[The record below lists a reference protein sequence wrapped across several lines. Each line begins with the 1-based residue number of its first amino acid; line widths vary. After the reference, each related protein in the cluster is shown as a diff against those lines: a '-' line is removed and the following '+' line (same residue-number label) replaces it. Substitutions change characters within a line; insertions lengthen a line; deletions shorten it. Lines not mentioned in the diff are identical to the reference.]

1 MKRRIFDN
9 GITTISY
16 CPAGASA
23 SETVIVTFAEMGPVD
38 VERPG
43 FGELFLNKRGYDVIS
58 VQKRKENW
66 YQDLSIDDLKQA
78 VSEIIGRYKTVF
90 TYGSSMGGYA
100 ALYFASAVGGRAL
113 SFSPRH
119 HSYYAL
125 VGMHAYANQFEP
137 NHLPLQ
143 DVADPSQEHLILVDP
158 LQPIDGPYVLREIV
172 PSFPNSTILNLRYTD
187 HPSTFVLAHGGVLQ
201 NFVVDFIEGRPIN
214 ERLLRSS
221 RGKSPQYLHTLAKAC
236 FKKGR
241 TATAMALCQRALSIR
256 ADHKDSLALM
266 ERMTPKGTLQKRPS
280 AHALA
285 PA

>member
-9 GITTISY
+9 GMTTISY

-66 YQDLSIDDLKQA
+66 YQDLSIEDLKQA

-143 DVADPSQEHLILVDP
+143 DVADPGQEHLILVDP
-158 LQPIDGPYVLREIV
+158 LQPIDGPYVLREVV
-172 PSFPNSTILNLRYTD
+172 PSFPKSTILNLEV
-187 HPSTFVLAHGGVLQ
+187 H
-201 NFVVDFIEGRPIN
+201 
-214 ERLLRSS
+214 RSPVHVRS
-221 RGKSPQYLHTLAKAC
+221 RAWRRSAEFRRGLHRGTSRQRKAAAEQS
-236 FKKGR
+236 R
-241 TATAMALCQRALSIR
+241 EIAAI
-256 ADHKDSLALM
+256 
-266 ERMTPKGTLQKRPS
+266 P
-280 AHALA
+280 AHARKGLLQEGTHGDGHG
-285 PA
+285 PVPTRLVDQGGSQG